1 MSCGLCAC
9 HRHASLWP
17 AAFIKNVGH
26 TPQRAI
32 GSHENII
39 AIDVFADTL
48 VARCIDNFAPCGQSL
63 HKPIGHSPGRILGV
77 LLCGIKRG
85 FDVGDNILDLPTLRG
100 NPGIRQHIGCT
111 IGEKPAKRLLVT
123 GQHLCQR
130 LRVARVLGDE
140 RLLRPAREVEVRIV
154 DDEGRDVPRGSPG
167 ELLFRHASGA
177 PFVVEYF
184 GNPEASAK
192 KCAGGWLHMGDVVH
206 EDADGWLYFDYRKG
220 GGIRRNGDF
229 IDPAYI
235 EKVIAEDPS
244 VDDVYVYGIPAK
256 NGGVG
261 EKDVVA
267 AVVAKSGMSPGFD
280 VQALFALC
288 RRPLEANFIPRFIQV
303 LDAIPKTASEKPQD
317 RFLIESLNRHPESV
331 FTEVR

>member
-1 MSCGLCAC
+1 MGS
-9 HRHASLWP
+9 
-17 AAFIKNVGH
+17 
-26 TPQRAI
+26 I
-32 GSHENII
+32 G
-39 AIDVFADTL
+39 
-48 VARCIDNFAPCGQSL
+48 
-63 HKPIGHSPGRILGV
+63 KPV
-77 LLCGIKRG
+77 
-85 FDVGDNILDLPTLRG
+85 PTL
-100 NPGIRQHIGCT
+100 QH
-111 IGEKPAKRLLVT
+111 
-123 GQHLCQR
+123 
-130 LRVARVLGDE
+130 
-140 RLLRPAREVEVRIV
+140 RIV
-154 DDEGRDVPRGSPG
+154 DEEGADVQPDASGNRVG
-167 ELLFRHASGA
+167 ELLFRHHDGS
-177 PFVVEYF
+177 PFVVTYD
-184 GNPEASAK
+184 GNPQASAS
-192 KCAGGWLHMGDVVH
+192 KCAGGWLRMGDVVR
-206 EDADGWLYFDYRKG
+206 EDADGWLYFMFRQG

-288 RRPLEANFIPRFIQV
+288 RRQLEANFIPRFIQV